1 MNMLSLAAV
10 FDGTP
15 GRVDL
20 KEIPV
25 PVPRSGEILVRVESC
40 TLCGSDLHSI
50 EGRRKVPVP
59 TILGHEIIG
68 RIAAFGNNAPRVD
81 ADQRPLNLGT
91 RIVWSIVAS
100 CGDCFYCTHG
110 LTQKC
115 QRSVKYGHEAFRPGY
130 ELLGGLAEYC
140 LLTPGT
146 TIVALADDMPAEV
159 INPCSCATATVCAA
173 FEGSGDLTDQLVCI
187 TGAGMLGQTAT
198 AIAKARGAAHVVVA
212 DPDEYRRAQALRFG
226 ATHSVAP
233 DRMEPLIRELTN
245 GRGADFALELSGSPH
260 AFQSTWP
267 ALRLGAQFVLVGAVF
282 PVPAVPLLME
292 QLIRRNI
299 TLRGVHNYQGQ
310 HLLEAVR
317 FLESQP
323 SLPFR
328 EMVSLWFPLS
338 QIDDAIEAARQ
349 PSHLRVGVR
358 PQ

>member
-1 MNMLSLAAV
+1 MNKLSLAAV

-15 GRVDL
+15 GRVEL
-20 KEIPV
+20 KEIPI

-68 RIAAFGNNAPRVD
+68 HIVAFGDNAPRLD
-81 ADQRPLNLGT
+81 ADDRPLDPGT

-100 CGDCFYCTHG
+100 CGDCFYCKHG

-146 TIVALADDMPAEV
+146 TIVALNEELPAEV

-173 FEGSGDLTDQLVCI
+173 FEQSGDLSGQLVCI

-198 AIAKARGAAHVVVA
+198 ALAKARGAASVVVV
-212 DPDEYRRAQALRFG
+212 DPDEYRRDQALRFG
-226 ATHSVAP
+226 ATHCVAP
-233 DRMEPLIRELTN
+233 DQMLPLVRELTD
-245 GRGADFALELSGSPH
+245 GRGADFAVELSGSPN
-260 AFQSTWP
+260 AFEAVWP
-267 ALRLGAQFVLVGAVF
+267 TLRLGAQFALVGAVF

-292 QLIRRNI
+292 QLVRRNI

-338 QIDDAIEAARQ
+338 QIDDAIAAAKQ

-358 PQ
+358 P